1 MNMENTADIHLI
13 YSLMDQVRFT
23 CVALEDLKGIVETP
37 EDLEKIEAVLN
48 DNRKVIERASEELK
62 TTAV

>member
-1 MNMENTADIHLI
+1 MEKKAKYNNLI
-13 YSLMDQVRFT
+13 WDVMDQVRFT
-23 CVALEDLKGIVETP
+23 CVALEDLKGIVENP

-62 TTAV
+62 TAAV

>member
-1 MNMENTADIHLI
+1 MENIHLI
-13 YSLMDQVRFT
+13 NSLIDQVRFT

-62 TTAV
+62 TAAV